1 MSVEGIHIESTLT
14 TGTYSIDDFNGKV
27 KAPVIQQRQD
37 WEAPQTKKSKNYIFM
52 VSNRF
57 FIALDIL
64 INYLQRTTR
73 NKSTLPISSYKI
85 SIDTSSFTI
94 SISLHC
100 KQINRVK
107 NEVDG

>member
-1 MSVEGIHIESTLT
+1 MSVEDIHIESTLT

-57 FIALDIL
+57 FIALGIL
-64 INYLQRTTR
+64 INYLQRGPHVTSQLYPLAHIKYLLIHHLPLYKYLYTV
-73 NKSTLPISSYKI
+73 NKSIELKT
-85 SIDTSSFTI
+85 
-94 SISLHC
+94 
-100 KQINRVK
+100 R
-107 NEVDG
+107 